1 MSLSLLPG
9 AASGGPGPSPR
20 LLSTLAVALSL
31 SFVPASVRAQ
41 ATATPQEVP
50 TFGATTELVYV
61 RFHIE
66 RKGEYVGAVRPDQ
79 LKVFEDGKEQPI
91 ALLETPQTRQ
101 RTVPPEV
108 TLALDVSSSVMDEH
122 LLDEKM
128 VKDVLFASLSSQ
140 ARVGLCA
147 FGGTLRCLTPPTR
160 DPDAVLDGFQQAMRF
175 AIETRRSG
183 TRLYASVA
191 DMIRN
196 TRLGEKAQRAIVVF
210 SDGIDT
216 EDGSVKDTI
225 QAARDADVRVYAVT
239 LSQAF
244 QATSRTVPAFGQTPN
259 RTYFDYKKL
268 DLARLARES
277 GGRDWEPGTI
287 DEETLAKI
295 LREIGNEITMEIV
308 VGYQPPGPPD
318 GRKHKVKVQLL
329 DKSLGKIQGGER
341 TLVR

>member
-128 VKDVLFASLSSQ
+128 VRDVLFASLSSQ

-183 TRLYASVA
+183 TRLYASLA
-191 DMIRN
+191 DIVRE
-196 TRLGEKAQRAIVVF
+196 RPLGDKAQRAIVVF

-259 RTYFDYKKL
+259 R
-268 DLARLARES
+268 ARLARES

-318 GRKHKVKVQLL
+318 GRKHKVKVELL

-341 TLVR
+341 TVVR